1 MNKWWDKLLQPLS
14 NKEGR
19 KLNKPKYLIALGII
33 GVLIILTSNWFQP
46 NEPSAPD
53 LAEENIGSQSEG
65 APSAS
70 KTPEMTDSISQLET
84 EYEKQLKPL
93 LENIQGVSAVD
104 IMINLSSTHK
114 KVYDKNL
121 IIGKQTTNESDKNGG
136 ERKIEDYSREQQLVL
151 VRQGDRE
158 VPLLTQT
165 SKPEVSGV
173 FVTAAGVDQ
182 MQVKAWVVEAVS
194 RVLDVPTHRI
204 SVLPKQ

>member
-14 NKEGR
+14 NKDGR

-46 NEPSAPD
+46 NEPSAPE
-53 LAEENIGSQSEG
+53 LGEENIGSQSEG

-70 KTPEMTDSISQLET
+70 QTPEMTDSISQLEK

-136 ERKIEDYSREQQLVL
+136 EREIEDYSREQQLVL

>member
-1 MNKWWDKLLQPLS
+1 MNKWWNKITLS
-14 NKEGR
+14 SDKEG
-19 KLNKPKYLIALGII
+19 KKVNKTKYLIGLGMI
-33 GVLIILTSNWFQP
+33 GVLIILVSSWFQP
-46 NEPSAPD
+46 DAEPRTPPA
-53 LAEENIGSQSEG
+53 AGSTQEQAASETS
-65 APSAS
+65 PSL
-70 KTPEMTDSISQLET
+70 EQTDSITQLEG

-114 KVYDKNL
+114 KEYDKNL
-121 IIGKQTTNESDKNGG
+121 IIGKQNTKESDKNGG
-136 ERKIEDYSREQQLVL
+136 EREIEDYTREQQLVL

-173 FVTAAGVDQ
+173 FVTAKGVDQ
-182 MQVKAWVVEAVS
+182 IQVKEWVVEAVS

>member
-1 MNKWWDKLLQPLS
+1 MNKWWNKITLS
-14 NKEGR
+14 SDKEG
-19 KLNKPKYLIALGII
+19 KKVNKTKYLIGLGMI
-33 GVLIILTSNWFQP
+33 GVLIILVSSWFQP
-46 NEPSAPD
+46 DAEPRTPPTTGDTQEQAV
-53 LAEENIGSQSEG
+53 SETS
-65 APSAS
+65 PS
-70 KTPEMTDSISQLET
+70 PEQTDSITQLEG

-114 KVYDKNL
+114 KEYDKNL
-121 IIGKQTTNESDKNGG
+121 IIGKQNTKESDKNGG
-136 ERKIEDYSREQQLVL
+136 EREIEDYTREQQLVL

-173 FVTAAGVDQ
+173 FVTAKGVDQ
-182 MQVKAWVVEAVS
+182 IQVKEWVVEAVS

>member
-1 MNKWWDKLLQPLS
+1 MNKWWSNLLQPLS

-19 KLNKPKYLIALGII
+19 KLNKPKYFIALGII

-46 NEPSAPD
+46 DDSPAPD
-53 LAEENIGSQSEG
+53 LVGENTGSQAEAS
-65 APSAS
+65 PSS
-70 KTPEMTDSISQLET
+70 QTPEMTDSILQLES

-121 IIGKQTTNESDKNGG
+121 IIGKQTTKENDKNGG
-136 ERKIEDYSREQQLVL
+136 EREIEDYSREQQLVL

-173 FVTAAGVDQ
+173 FVTAEGVGQ
-182 MQVKAWVVEAVS
+182 MQVKEWVVEAVS
-194 RVLDVPTHRI
+194 RVLDVPSHRI

>member
-1 MNKWWDKLLQPLS
+1 MNRWWNKLIQSLS
-14 NKEGR
+14 GKEGR
-19 KLNKPKYLIALGII
+19 KLNKPKYIIGLGII

-46 NEPSAPD
+46 DSSPSAP
-53 LAEENIGSQSEG
+53 LAESGAESQET
-65 APSAS
+65 PSAAAQVS
-70 KTPEMTDSISQLET
+70 EKTDSISQLEE

-121 IIGKQTTNESDKNGG
+121 IISKQTTQENDKNGG
-136 ERKIEDYSREQQLVL
+136 EREIEDYSREQQLVL

-173 FVTAAGVDQ
+173 FVTAEGVDQ
-182 MQVKAWVVEAVS
+182 MQVKSWVVEAVS
-194 RVLDVPTHRI
+194 RVLDVPSHRI

>member
-46 NEPSAPD
+46 NEPAPD

-65 APSAS
+65 TSQAS
-70 KTPEMTDSISQLET
+70 QTPEMTDSISQLET

-121 IIGKQTTNESDKNGG
+121 IIGKQTTKENDKNGG
-136 ERKIEDYSREQQLVL
+136 EREIEDYSREQQLVL

>member
-1 MNKWWDKLLQPLS
+1 MNKWWNKLTEPLS

-19 KLNKPKYLIALGII
+19 KLNKTKYLIAIGII

-46 NEPSAPD
+46 SDPPSPALD
-53 LAEENIGSQSEG
+53 EGNVQSQSGEG
-65 APSAS
+65 AAAAQ
-70 KTPEMTDSISQLET
+70 TPEMTDSISQLEK

-121 IIGKQTTNESDKNGG
+121 IVGKQTTKENDKNGG
-136 ERKIEDYSREQQLVL
+136 EREIEDYSREQQLVL

-165 SKPEVSGV
+165 SKPDVSGV
-173 FVTAAGVDQ
+173 FVTAEGVDQ